1 MAAELYLKLIQVGSK
16 ADQSSKRG
24 RISASEIQ
32 ATKLLVAGDALG
44 ENFER
49 QIELTDLSWSLKLE
63 ENSQSKISP
72 GPSVIRLTKPVDT
85 ASGKLM
91 AALNSDTCFPGAV
104 ISLIDR
110 TDLGMCVFM
119 TLQNVRF
126 VSHSVSVKSARKT
139 IDLTETWTL
148 RYTNISIGR
157 TGKYSKAASIPPD
170 FDVEMNERS
179 AGELNSK
186 PVVKELLEFTEQ
198 ISKDKSF
205 ASDLKGLQDRASE
218 LFKKSKLG

>member
-1 MAAELYLKLIQVGSK
+1 
-16 ADQSSKRG
+16 
-24 RISASEIQ
+24 
-32 ATKLLVAGDALG
+32 
-44 ENFER
+44 
-49 QIELTDLSWSLKLE
+49 
-63 ENSQSKISP
+63 
-72 GPSVIRLTKPVDT
+72 
-85 ASGKLM
+85 
-91 AALNSDTCFPGAV
+91 
-104 ISLIDR
+104 
-110 TDLGMCVFM
+110 MCVFM